1 MFIRM
6 VGLVK
11 SAGTRLRRDDVTA
24 DGIIVTALHRMGT
37 AGHLIDSLFEP
48 NPADLSC
55 P

>member
-1 MFIRM
+1 M

-11 SAGTRLRRDDVTA
+11 SAGTRLRRDNVVTA
-24 DGIIVTALHRMGT
+24 DGIIVAALHRMGT